1 MKKIS
6 LNIAVICCAMM
17 MACAPQGD
25 GGQEG
30 GSVSSDDQ
38 VAPQKGQS
46 TTLDD
51 VSDPNILQVAIGSPD
66 HTTLVAAVQ
75 AAELEDVLANNG
87 PLTVFAP
94 VNTAFDALPEG
105 TVESLLLPENK
116 AVLARIIKFH
126 AAPGTYN
133 GAGLKDGSQLFMAS
147 GHYVPVTNVD
157 GKITVNGSE
166 ILGTV
171 VAANGV
177 VHVVGDV
184 FLPPDEE

>member
-1 MKKIS
+1 MN
-6 LNIAVICCAMM
+6 LAAICCCAL
-17 MACAPQGD
+17 MACSPQGASD
-25 GGQEG
+25 QGGEMTGEG
-30 GSVSSDDQ
+30 A
-38 VAPQKGQS
+38 APNKGQS
-46 TTLDD
+46 STMDE
-51 VSDPNILQVAIGSPD
+51 VSDPNILQVAIGSAD

-94 VNTAFDALPEG
+94 VNAAFDKLPEG
-105 TVESLLLPENK
+105 TVENLLKPENK
-116 AVLARIIKFH
+116 ATLARIIKFH
-126 AAPGTYN
+126 ASPGTYE
-133 GAGLKDGSQLFMAS
+133 GDGFKDGSQLFMAT

-171 VAANGV
+171 HASNGV
-177 VHVVGDV
+177 VHVVADV

>member
-6 LNIAVICCAMM
+6 LNIAIFCCAMM
-17 MACAPQGD
+17 MACAPQG
-25 GGQEG
+25 GGDQTG
-30 GSVSSDDQ
+30 GSVSADDQ
-38 VAPQKGQS
+38 AAPEKGQS
-46 TTLDD
+46 TAIDE
-51 VSDPNILQVAIGSPD
+51 VSDPNILQVAIGSAD

-94 VNTAFDALPEG
+94 VNTAFEALPEG
-105 TVESLLLPENK
+105 TVETLLKPENK
-116 AVLARIIKFH
+116 GVLARIIKFH

-133 GAGLKDGSQLFMAS
+133 GDGFKDGSQLFMAS

-171 VAANGV
+171 TAANGV

>member
-6 LNIAVICCAMM
+6 LNIAVVCCAMM
-17 MACAPQGD
+17 MACSPQGEGD
-25 GGQEG
+25 QTG
-30 GSVSSDDQ
+30 GSVSDDQ
-38 VAPQKGQS
+38 EAPSRGQS
-46 TTLDD
+46 TTLDE

-66 HTTLVAAVQ
+66 HTTLVVAVQ
-75 AAELEDVLANNG
+75 AAELEDVLSNNG

-94 VNTAFDALPEG
+94 VNSAFEALPEG
-105 TVESLLLPENK
+105 TVETLLKPENK

-126 AAPGTYN
+126 AAPGTYT
-133 GAGLKDGSQLFMAS
+133 GDGLKDGSQLFMAS

>member
-17 MACAPQGD
+17 MACAPQGEGD
-25 GGQEG
+25 QTG
-30 GSVSSDDQ
+30 GSVSGDDQ
-38 VAPQKGQS
+38 AAPQKGQS
-46 TTLDD
+46 TTMDE
-51 VSDPNILQVAIGSPD
+51 VSDPNILQVAIGSAD
-66 HTTLVAAVQ
+66 HSTLVAAVQ

-94 VNTAFDALPEG
+94 VNTAFEALPEG
-105 TVESLLLPENK
+105 TVETLLKPENK

-133 GAGLKDGSQLFMAS
+133 GDGFKDGSQLFMAS